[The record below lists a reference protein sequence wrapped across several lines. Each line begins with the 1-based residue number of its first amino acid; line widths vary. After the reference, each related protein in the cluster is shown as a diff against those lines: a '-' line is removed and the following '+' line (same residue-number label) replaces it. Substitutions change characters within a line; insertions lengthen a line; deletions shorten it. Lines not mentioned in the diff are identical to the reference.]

1 MDSLK
6 QSLICEFHTEE
17 RIYDS
22 AFLHDWDMFATAQ
35 TKYLHIYDSQGVEL
49 HCLRSIQQPR
59 FLQFLPYHYLLT
71 SCTKT
76 GWLYYLDVSTG
87 ETINSKNTR
96 NGCPTCFIQNP
107 HNAIIFHG
115 SSRGRIT
122 MWSPNEKDA
131 LVTMLCHQGPI
142 LAGAVDLEGKYL
154 ITSGSDNKVKVDSS

>member
-22 AFLHDWDMFATAQ
+22 VFLHDWDMFATAQ
-35 TKYLHIYDSQGVEL
+35 TKYLHIYDSHGVEL
-49 HCLRSIQQPR
+49 HCLRSIREPR
-59 FLQFLPYHYLLT
+59 FLQFLPYHYLLA

-76 GWLYYLDVSTG
+76 GWLNYLDVSTG

-96 NGCPTCFIQNP
+96 TCFIQNP
-107 HNAIIFHG
+107 HNAIVFHG
-115 SSRGRIT
+115 SSKGRLT

-131 LVTMLCHQGPI
+131 LVTMLCHHGSI
-142 LAGAVDLEGKYL
+142 LAGAVDLEGKYV
-154 ITSGSDNKVKVDSS
+154 ITSGSDNKVKVE